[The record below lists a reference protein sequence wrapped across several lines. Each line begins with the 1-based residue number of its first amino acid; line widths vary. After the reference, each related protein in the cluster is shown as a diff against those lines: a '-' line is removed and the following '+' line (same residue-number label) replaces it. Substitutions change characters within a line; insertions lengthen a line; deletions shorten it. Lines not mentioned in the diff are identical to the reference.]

1 MRKERLVMLPKLDLV
16 IPGYDEIKLP
26 KMVKVRQKF
35 EARTIENV
43 AEYLKNSI
51 KSNISENTLNSLE
64 GKTIAVT
71 AGSRGI
77 PHYKEMLK
85 AIVDLLKEKGAQP
98 FVFPA
103 MGSHAGA
110 TANGQKEFLKNFG
123 ITEDYLG
130 VPIKSS
136 MDVVKI
142 GETSDGVDVYCDKY
156 AAEADGIVIFHKI
169 KPHTHFKDIHESGL
183 LKMICIG
190 MGKHYGATTFH
201 MQGFDNFCESM
212 IKTCDVFLA
221 NTNIVFSVGVIQ
233 NAYDEISE
241 IEAIPTEKFYEK
253 DAELLARAKE
263 EMARFKFDDIDV
275 LIIDEI
281 GKEIC
286 GTGFDPNITGRIE
299 VISQQEKFREIAPNI
314 KKIVLLDIT
323 DPSHGNAVGMGEA
336 DIVSYRF
343 ANKVDFSSTFT
354 NVITNNYLK
363 AAALPLYGN
372 NDLDSIK
379 IAVKT
384 SMVQDNDKLKIVRI
398 KNTLDLFEFE
408 VSEAYIKEFS
418 SRDDIEI
425 LSGPYSWEF
434 DTDKNL
440 F

>member
-1 MRKERLVMLPKLDLV
+1 
-16 IPGYDEIKLP
+16 
-26 KMVKVRQKF
+26 
-35 EARTIENV
+35 
-43 AEYLKNSI
+43 
-51 KSNISENTLNSLE
+51 
-64 GKTIAVT
+64 
-71 AGSRGI
+71 
-77 PHYKEMLK
+77 
-85 AIVDLLKEKGAQP
+85 
-98 FVFPA
+98 
-103 MGSHAGA
+103 
-110 TANGQKEFLKNFG
+110 
-123 ITEDYLG
+123 
-130 VPIKSS
+130 
-136 MDVVKI
+136 
-142 GETSDGVDVYCDKY
+142 
-156 AAEADGIVIFHKI
+156 
-169 KPHTHFKDIHESGL
+169 
-183 LKMICIG
+183 
-190 MGKHYGATTFH
+190 
-201 MQGFDNFCESM
+201 
-212 IKTCDVFLA
+212 
-221 NTNIVFSVGVIQ
+221 
-233 NAYDEISE
+233 
-241 IEAIPTEKFYEK
+241 
-253 DAELLARAKE
+253 
-263 EMARFKFDDIDV
+263 MARFKFDDIDV
-275 LIIDEI
+275 LIINEI

-372 NDLDSIK
+372 SDLDSIK

-418 SRDDIEI
+418 NRDDIEI
-425 LSGPYSWEF
+425 LSEPYSWEF

>member
-1 MRKERLVMLPKLDLV
+1 MLPKLDLV

-43 AEYLKNSI
+43 VEYLKNSI

-85 AIVDLLKEKGAQP
+85 AIVDLLKEKGAQS

-156 AAEADGIVIFHKI
+156 AAAADGIVIFHKI
-169 KPHTHFKDIHESGL
+169 KPHTHFKYIHESGL

-190 MGKHYGATTFH
+190 MGKHY
-201 MQGFDNFCESM
+201 
-212 IKTCDVFLA
+212 
-221 NTNIVFSVGVIQ
+221 
-233 NAYDEISE
+233 
-241 IEAIPTEKFYEK
+241 
-253 DAELLARAKE
+253 
-263 EMARFKFDDIDV
+263 
-275 LIIDEI
+275 
-281 GKEIC
+281 
-286 GTGFDPNITGRIE
+286 
-299 VISQQEKFREIAPNI
+299 
-314 KKIVLLDIT
+314 
-323 DPSHGNAVGMGEA
+323 
-336 DIVSYRF
+336 
-343 ANKVDFSSTFT
+343 
-354 NVITNNYLK
+354 
-363 AAALPLYGN
+363 
-372 NDLDSIK
+372 
-379 IAVKT
+379 
-384 SMVQDNDKLKIVRI
+384 
-398 KNTLDLFEFE
+398 
-408 VSEAYIKEFS
+408 
-418 SRDDIEI
+418 
-425 LSGPYSWEF
+425 
-434 DTDKNL
+434 
-440 F
+440 